1 MPSSA
6 SPHTS
11 SYGSPGSTSPTHF
24 HSDPSFLYPHE
35 PGGKLGR
42 QRLSSYYSSELMN
55 TLPEKVKSPKTTK
68 QILSNIHLELTASE
82 VPLDVKELYESFEFF
97 LRTRKRLFG
106 AAKRGPSPP
115 LPIEVHDMCCGHGF
129 TGMLFAACSPSL
141 DVHVKLFDQTCPPS
155 HFVIREAL
163 ERVCPHMKGRVEF
176 VEKSLS
182 AEGSPPSYPSAA
194 GPSAAG
200 PSAAGPSA
208 AGPSAARSSSVSR
221 IVIGVHACGLLTD
234 SVLEYALSNSATSIA
249 VMPCCYTGTNPQAP
263 YGLKRVLG
271 SSWSSD
277 IARIYRLSSNN
288 YHTDFSSI
296 PSSITPMNRI
306 IVAERR

>member
-1 MPSSA
+1 M
-6 SPHTS
+6 
-11 SYGSPGSTSPTHF
+11 
-24 HSDPSFLYPHE
+24 LI
-35 PGGKLGR
+35 
-42 QRLSSYYSSELMN
+42 QRN
-55 TLPEKVKSPKTTK
+55 CT
-68 QILSNIHLELTASE
+68 Q
-82 VPLDVKELYESFEFF
+82 
-97 LRTRKRLFG
+97 
-106 AAKRGPSPP
+106 
-115 LPIEVHDMCCGHGF
+115 
-129 TGMLFAACSPSL
+129 
-141 DVHVKLFDQTCPPS
+141 LFDQICPPS

-182 AEGSPPSYPSAA
+182 AEGSPPSYPSPA

-200 PSAAGPSA
+200 PSAA
-208 AGPSAARSSSVSR
+208 SSSSPVSR
-221 IVIGVHACGLLTD
+221 IVIGVHACGSLTD